1 MKYVNFSAFAIIAS
15 LALSP
20 LQAEMPRQPAPEGSG
35 VYFIEPADGATV
47 QSPFKVSFGLHGMG
61 VAPAGVNKPDTG
73 HHHLL
78 INSPEVDLGMPLA
91 KTDQV
96 RHFGGGQ
103 TEAMLT
109 LEPGSYTL
117 QLVLG
122 DYAHIPHDP
131 PVVSGTIAVTVE

>member
-1 MKYVNFSAFAIIAS
+1 MRYVNFGA
-15 LALSP
+15 LALVVGLVLSP
-20 LQAEMPRQPAPEGSG
+20 LQAEMPRQPAPEGAG

-47 QSPFKVSFGLHGMG
+47 QSTFKVSFGLHGMG
-61 VAPAGVNKPDTG
+61 VAPSGVDQPNTG

-78 INSPEVDLGMPLA
+78 INSPEVDLGMPLP

-103 TEAMLT
+103 TEATVT
-109 LEPGSYTL
+109 LEPGNYTL

-131 PVVSGTIAVTVE
+131 PVVSEMITVTVE

>member
-1 MKYVNFSAFAIIAS
+1 MKHAS
-15 LALSP
+15 SGALALVMGLALSP
-20 LQAEMPRQPAPEGSG
+20 LHAEMPRQPAPEGAG

-47 QSPFKVSFGLHGMG
+47 PSPFKVSFGLHGMG
-61 VAPAGVNKPDTG
+61 VAPAGVNQPNTG

-78 INSPEVDLGMPLA
+78 INSPEIDLGMPLPA
-91 KTDQV
+91 TDQV

-103 TEAMLT
+103 TEAMVE
-109 LEPGSYTL
+109 LEPGHYTL

-131 PVVSGTIAVTVE
+131 PVASGTIAVTVE

>member
-1 MKYVNFSAFAIIAS
+1 MKHITFRGLGLVLS
-15 LALSP
+15 LAFFP

-47 QSPFKVSFGLHGMG
+47 RSPFKVSFGLHGMG
-61 VAPAGVNKPDTG
+61 VAPAGVLKPDTG

-78 INSPEVDLGMPLA
+78 INSPEIDFTMPLPN
-91 KTDQV
+91 TDRI

-103 TEAMLT
+103 TETQLT
-109 LEPGSYTL
+109 LEPGNYTL

-131 PVVSGTIAVTVE
+131 PVASGTITITVE